1 MTEHLCLQDYRAN
14 DTVGVTFPGQY
25 ILRVVSRLKY
35 WIFTVNVDFE
45 LRDCV
50 YLFSVNVDV
59 ELGGS
64 LHVFRDDVDCV
75 SRSVLH
81 SVICLCLY
89 TYLANDNLLCLF

>member
-1 MTEHLCLQDYRAN
+1 MFAGLQSECHCR
-14 DTVGVTFPGQY
+14 GHIPRGQY

-45 LRDCV
+45 LRDGV

-81 SVICLCLY
+81 SAFCLCL
-89 TYLANDNLLCLF
+89 